1 MADVYRSP
9 NEPPFDPVIPAEAG
23 IHILDVSQGVKCG
36 YVYMLASKPNG
47 TLYIGATS
55 NLVRRVSEHR
65 EGIVDGFTKRYGV
78 HRLVYFE
85 RYESIVSA
93 ISREKQMKK
102 WRRAWKVGLIQAY
115 NPEWKDLY
123 GSLVGEE

>member
-1 MADVYRSP
+1 MADVYRSAH
-9 NEPPFDPVIPAEAG
+9 EPPFGPVIPAEAG
-23 IHILDVSQGVKCG
+23 IHILDFSPGVKCG
-36 YVYMLASKPNG
+36 YFYMLAGKPNG
-47 TLYIGATS
+47 TLYVGVTS
-55 NLVRRVSEHR
+55 NLVRRVSERR

-85 RYESIVSA
+85 RFESIVSA

-102 WRRAWKVGLIQAY
+102 WRRAWKVGPIQAY
-115 NPEWKDLY
+115 NPERKDLY